1 MRYISSSAKQ
11 ISQIYN
17 DIHFSAFNE
26 LNEDLK
32 ESFDLK
38 DLVSESCEYFNDIA
52 ITKNINIETFL
63 EETSI
68 KMDKTKTQKLIN
80 NLVSNAI
87 KYSKK
92 DSKIIVRLNNNI
104 FEVQDF
110 GIGIDEKEQKNIFKR
125 YKRGE
130 NIEGGFGIGLDIV
143 KRICEEY
150 NLVLDLKSQIN
161 EGSIFTIEFSK
172 VMEKIN

>member
-1 MRYISSSAKQ
+1 MKKNLYIRKRQ
-11 ISQIYN
+11 IKK
-17 DIHFSAFNE
+17 
-26 LNEDLK
+26 LK
-32 ESFDLK
+32 HQHQLK
-38 DLVSESCEYFNDIA
+38 SITHSNPT

-161 EGSIFTIEFSK
+161 EGSIFSVEFSS
-172 VMEKIN
+172 VVEN

>member
-1 MRYISSSAKQ
+1 
-11 ISQIYN
+11 
-17 DIHFSAFNE
+17 
-26 LNEDLK
+26 
-32 ESFDLK
+32 
-38 DLVSESCEYFNDIA
+38 
-52 ITKNINIETFL
+52 
-63 EETSI
+63 
-68 KMDKTKTQKLIN
+68 MDKTKTQKLIN

-130 NIEGGFGIGLDIV
+130 NIEGGFVIGLDIV

-150 NLVLDLKSQIN
+150 NLILDLKSQIN
-161 EGSIFTIEFSK
+161 EGSIFTIEFSN
-172 VMEKIN
+172 VVEY